1 MKPLELIGN
10 LLVIC
15 SLLLNTSCYAN
26 SQQIKL
32 YDDPDEMEKELLRS
46 IPLGSSITDAE
57 KIMKDS
63 GFQCTYRLNT
73 PYSKWRKPVEGS
85 SEDRST
91 IYKPS
96 DTLSCKTTQ
105 YFIIA
110 YTTRYATI
118 AFEKQLVTNIV
129 ASIES
134 AGP

>member
-1 MKPLELIGN
+1 MRPLQLTVN
-10 LLVIC
+10 FLMMC

-32 YDDPDEMEKELLRS
+32 YDDPDEMEKQLLRF

-57 KIMKDS
+57 KIMKDN
-63 GFQCTYRLNT
+63 GFQCTYILNT
-73 PYSKWRKPVEGS
+73 PYSKSRKPVKGS
-85 SEDRST
+85 IEARSI

-96 DTLSCKTTQ
+96 DTLSCKTNQ
-105 YFIIA
+105 SFIIA
-110 YTTRYATI
+110 YTTRYAII

-129 ASIES
+129 VSIES